1 MKKLVFLFTLIIT
14 TQLAAQKNC
23 EYSVNQKDS
32 IGTIK
37 STKQYLVY
45 ERIFGSTT
53 STIYLSLN
61 RSDETPYLTVLFINK
76 SPDFIKANCFDV
88 KSKLYFQLENGK
100 IITLLHENAE
110 KCGNYIKSEIDQK
123 NVRILEGN
131 FFFMKDTMEEL
142 KKSPISVL
150 RIKLGTDTIDYVFK
164 KELVSEIDGKL
175 SRPNSYFMNY
185 LHCIQN

>member
-1 MKKLVFLFTLIIT
+1 MKKIFLLIILFGT
-14 TQLAAQKNC
+14 CQLSAQKNC
-23 EYSVNQKDS
+23 DYSINEKDS

-45 ERIFGSTT
+45 QRVFGST
-53 STIYLSLN
+53 SNSIYLNLT
-61 RSDETPYLTVLFINK
+61 RSDETPFLTVLFINK
-76 SPDFIKANCFDV
+76 SPDFIKANCFDAQ
-88 KSKLYFQLENGK
+88 SKLYFQLENGK
-100 IITLLHENAE
+100 IITLLHENTD
-110 KCGNYIKSEIDQK
+110 KCGNYIKSETDQK

-142 KKSPISVL
+142 KKSPISLL

-164 KELVSEIDGKL
+164 EELVSEIDGKL
-175 SRPNSYFMNY
+175 SRPNGYFMDY

>member
-1 MKKLVFLFTLIIT
+1 MKKIIALFILFVS
-14 TQLAAQKNC
+14 TQLSAQKTC
-23 EYSVNQKDS
+23 EYSVDVKDS

-45 ERIFGSTT
+45 ERIFGST
-53 STIYLSLN
+53 SNSIYLSLTS
-61 RSDETPYLTVLFINK
+61 SDETPYLTVLFINK
-76 SPDFIKANCFDV
+76 SPDFIKANCFDA

-110 KCGNYIKSEIDQK
+110 KCGNYIKSETDQK

-150 RIKLGTDTIDYVFK
+150 RIKLGTDTIDYIFK
-164 KELVSEIDGKL
+164 EELVSEIDGKL
-175 SRPNSYFMNY
+175 SRPNGYFMNY
-185 LHCIQN
+185 LHCVEN

>member
-1 MKKLVFLFTLIIT
+1 MKKIIAFLLLIVS
-14 TQLAAQKNC
+14 TQLAAQKTC
-23 EYSVNQKDS
+23 EYSVDLKDS
-32 IGTIK
+32 IGTLK

-45 ERIFGSTT
+45 ERIFGST
-53 STIYLSLN
+53 SSSIYLSLS
-61 RSDETPYLTVLFINK
+61 RSDETPYLTVVFISK

-110 KCGNYIKSEIDQK
+110 KCGNYIKSETDQK

-131 FFFMKDTMEEL
+131 FFFMKDSMEEL

-164 KELVSEIDGKL
+164 EELLSEIDGKL
-175 SRPNSYFMNY
+175 SRPNGYFMNY
-185 LHCIQN
+185 LHCVQN

>member
-1 MKKLVFLFTLIIT
+1 MKNIITLFILILT
-14 TQLAAQKNC
+14 TQLFAQKNC
-23 EYSVNQKDS
+23 EYSVDIKDS

-45 ERIFGSTT
+45 ERIFGST
-53 STIYLSLN
+53 SSSIYLSLTS
-61 RSDETPYLTVLFINK
+61 SDETPYLTVLFINR
-76 SPDFIKANCFDV
+76 SPDFIKANCFDA

-110 KCGNYIKSEIDQK
+110 KCGNYIKSETDQK

-131 FFFMKDTMEEL
+131 FFFMKDTTAEL

-150 RIKLGTDTIDYVFK
+150 RIKLGTDTVDYIFK
-164 KELVSEIDGKL
+164 EELVSEMDEKL
-175 SRPNSYFMNY
+175 TRPNGYFMNY

>member
-1 MKKLVFLFTLIIT
+1 MKIIFFFLLLVTT
-14 TQLAAQKNC
+14 TQVTAQKNC
-23 EYSVNQKDS
+23 DYSVNVKDS

-45 ERIFGSTT
+45 ERIFGST
-53 STIYLSLN
+53 SNSIYLNLTS
-61 RSDETPYLTVLFINK
+61 SDETPYLTVLFINK
-76 SPDFIKANCFDV
+76 SPDFIKANCFDA

-110 KCGNYIKSEIDQK
+110 KCGNYVKSEVDQK
-123 NVRILEGN
+123 NVRVLEGN
-131 FFFMKDTMEEL
+131 FFFMKETMDEL
-142 KKSPISVL
+142 KKSPVSVL

-164 KELVSEIDGKL
+164 EELVSEMDNKMT
-175 SRPNSYFMNY
+175 RPNGYFIDY

>member
-1 MKKLVFLFTLIIT
+1 MKKIIALFILFVS
-14 TQLAAQKNC
+14 TQLSAQKTC
-23 EYSVNQKDS
+23 EYSVDVKDS

-37 STKQYLVY
+37 STKEYLVY
-45 ERIFGSTT
+45 ERIFGST
-53 STIYLSLN
+53 SNSIYLSLTS
-61 RSDETPYLTVLFINK
+61 SDETPYLTVLFINK
-76 SPDFIKANCFDV
+76 SPDFIKANCFDA

-110 KCGNYIKSEIDQK
+110 KCGNYIKSETDQK

-150 RIKLGTDTIDYVFK
+150 RIKLGTDTIDYIFK
-164 KELVSEIDGKL
+164 EELVSEIDGKL
-175 SRPNSYFMNY
+175 SRPNGYFMNY
-185 LHCIQN
+185 LHCVEN

>member
-1 MKKLVFLFTLIIT
+1 MKNIFFLLLLLVS
-14 TQLAAQKNC
+14 TQLFAQKNC
-23 EYSVNQKDS
+23 DYSVNQKDS

-45 ERIFGSTT
+45 ERIFGTT
-53 STIYLSLN
+53 SSAIYLNLTS
-61 RSDETPYLTVLFINK
+61 SDETPYLTVLFINK

-110 KCGNYIKSEIDQK
+110 KCGNYIKSETDQK
-123 NVRILEGN
+123 NVHILEGN
-131 FFFMKDTMEEL
+131 FFFMKDSMEEL
-142 KKSPISVL
+142 KKSPVSVL
-150 RIKLGTDTIDYVFK
+150 RIKLGTDTIDYIFK
-164 KELVSEIDGKL
+164 EELISEIDGKL
-175 SRPNSYFMNY
+175 SRPNSYFMDY